1 MLRLLCF
8 SLFVSL
14 CCYVYVNLCISY
26 IYICMYLV
34 RSFVRSFVMYSN
46 DECSFLYSCCSLS
59 LIRSVLPS
67 YKKLIDYASLGVM
80 RESDGSFAPMTM
92 MASAFLFLFRVMMA
106 LPWCTFGSSMQP
118 APLVHGMRCVHRI
131 DEPRQGRDMAMTT
144 ATMVMSSNRMVM
156 VTTGMTLP
164 FCFFFHLV
172 PCPSSLLLL
181 LWSSWPCFRRRPPW
195 EGRTGHSWRQRGL

>member
-1 MLRLLCF
+1 MLLC
-8 SLFVSL
+8 LCQFVYL
-14 CCYVYVNLCISY
+14 VYIYVCISF
-26 IYICMYLV
+26 V

-46 DECSFLYSCCSLS
+46 DDCSYLYSCCSLS

-67 YKKLIDYASLGVM
+67 FGKKNLIDYASLGVM
-80 RESDGSFAPMTM
+80 RENEGSFAPMTM
-92 MASAFLFLFRVMMA
+92 TASAFMFLFRVMMA

-118 APLVHGMRCVHRI
+118 ALLVHGMRCVHRI

-181 LWSSWPCFRRRPPW
+181 LLSSWPCFRRRPPW